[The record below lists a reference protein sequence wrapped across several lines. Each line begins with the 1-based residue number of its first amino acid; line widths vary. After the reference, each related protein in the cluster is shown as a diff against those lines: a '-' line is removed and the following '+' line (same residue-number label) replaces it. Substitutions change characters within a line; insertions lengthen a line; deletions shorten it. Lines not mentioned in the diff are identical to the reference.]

1 MGSPEPAVAAPHG
14 WAGAE
19 AAVTLEGSSKTQLLF
34 RPPGARCGVWH
45 HTPWWH
51 CKDPA
56 SVFDLMAVTSLLP
69 FWLCRL
75 ITLVLTSNCPSHGC
89 AVPCR
94 SLSSPAGA
102 FGRSAFTGY
111 LPRSSQLQV
120 CI

>member
-1 MGSPEPAVAAPHG
+1 MGPPEPAVPAPQG

-56 SVFDLMAVTSLLP
+56 SVFDLMAVTSLMP
-69 FWLCRL
+69 FWLCHL
-75 ITLVLTSNCPSHGC
+75 IVLVLTSKRPTHGC

-94 SLSSPAGA
+94 IL
-102 FGRSAFTGY
+102 
-111 LPRSSQLQV
+111 
-120 CI
+120 